1 MTQIQILD
9 ANFAYELTGKKNFPP
24 AMPSVLA
31 AGNVTMAWR
40 DYQYQKTL
48 QGADAAQQP
57 WDPSEED
64 PFDENAPLQLPFPV
78 TF

>member
-1 MTQIQILD
+1 
-9 ANFAYELTGKKNFPP
+9 
-24 AMPSVLA
+24 
-31 AGNVTMAWR
+31 MAWR